1 MTARLPALL
10 LATLL
15 LLQLT
20 ACAVDGS
27 PGYVTPRGGASPECK
42 KVASVQVSL
51 AQGYMEKDRLEIALE
66 KLRRAIQLDPRSA
79 PAYTL
84 LGVLFERINDPVQ
97 AEVHYRQA
105 VTLDP
110 SSGDMNNNLGGFLCR
125 QGKAA
130 ESLQYFD
137 QAVIDPF
144 YRTPQAALTNAG
156 LCARSID
163 RPDVAEAYFRRALER
178 DPNFSEA
185 LLPMAAILQRTGE
198 HLRARAFAQRFE
210 AAQGDSP
217 TFLALAIEIERSLG
231 DERAASEYASRLLS
245 RYPDSTEAR
254 QLKERLP

>member
-1 MTARLPALL
+1 MYCRITALL
-10 LATLL
+10 VTLL
-15 LLQLT
+15 SLQLT
-20 ACAVDGS
+20 ACAIDNS
-27 PGYVTPRGGASPECK
+27 PGHVTPRGGASAERQK
-42 KVASVQVSL
+42 AASVQVSL
-51 AQGYMEKDRLEIALE
+51 AQGYMERERLEIARD
-66 KLRRAIQLDPRSA
+66 KLRRALQLDPRSA
-79 PAYTL
+79 PAHTMM
-84 LGVLFERINDPVQ
+84 GVLHERINDPIQ
-97 AEVHYRQA
+97 AESYYRQA

-130 ESLQYFD
+130 DSLQYFD
-137 QAVIDPF
+137 RAVLDPF

-156 LCARSID
+156 LCARSVD
-163 RPDVAEAYFRRALER
+163 QPDLAEGYFRRALER

-210 AAQGDSP
+210 AAHGDSP
-217 TFLALAIEIERSLG
+217 AFLGLAIEIEQSLG